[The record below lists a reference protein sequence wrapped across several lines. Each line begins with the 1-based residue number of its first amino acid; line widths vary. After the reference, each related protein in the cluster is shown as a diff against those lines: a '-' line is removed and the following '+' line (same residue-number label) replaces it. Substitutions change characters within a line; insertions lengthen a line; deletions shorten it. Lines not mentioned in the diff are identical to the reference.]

1 MNYQRTVK
9 CFLGLEKKR
18 LRIKVERKYFV
29 IFKLCVCCVV
39 LAVVK
44 AWVQH
49 KGNLN
54 GSDPPLICNL

>member
-9 CFLGLEKKR
+9 CFLGLEKKTT

-29 IFKLCVCCVV
+29 IFNLCVCCVV

-49 KGNLN
+49 RGYP
-54 GSDPPLICNL
+54 SWM